1 MELHDYSPDNIRVI
15 RDQIMEV
22 ELDRAYGMRGRIEL
36 RAAFWWE
43 NVNERPLGRRSKDG
57 IILKLLT

>member
-15 RDQIMEV
+15 KDHIMEV

-36 RAAFWWE
+36 RAALWWE
-43 NVNERPLGRRSKDG
+43 NVNERDHLEDAA
-57 IILKLLT
+57 